1 VQLTLSFRDPTLIR
15 RHPNLPNALVCATRR
30 CVRSIPPLCHNRP
43 VPSEVWAAGDRYE
56 PYVGRWSRKV
66 AAAFCAWLAPE
77 PGRRWLDVGC
87 GTGALTEAIANTVTP
102 TRLISVD
109 PSWGF
114 LQHARSR
121 TADRSVSFSGGD
133 ALALPLSTGS
143 CDYVVSGLVLN
154 FVADPARALSEM
166 RRVSEAGGTI
176 AAYVWDY
183 AERMQLMRYFWDAA
197 ISLDPDASN
206 LDEGRRFP
214 ICQPHRLET
223 SFHAAQLSEVSSRGI
238 EVPTVFADFDDYWS
252 PFLGGQGPAPGYAM
266 SLSEDSRAQLR
277 ERLRAALPTGA
288 DGSISLVARAWAIRG
303 TV

>member
-1 VQLTLSFRDPTLIR
+1 
-15 RHPNLPNALVCATRR
+15 
-30 CVRSIPPLCHNRP
+30 

-154 FVADPARALSEM
+154 FVADPAKALSEM

-197 ISLDPDASN
+197 ISLDPAASN

-214 ICQPHRLET
+214 ICQPDRLEAC
-223 SFHAAQLSEVSSRGI
+223 FHAAALSDVRSQGI
-238 EVPTVFADFDDYWS
+238 EVRTVFADFDDYWS

>member
-1 VQLTLSFRDPTLIR
+1 
-15 RHPNLPNALVCATRR
+15 
-30 CVRSIPPLCHNRP
+30 
-43 VPSEVWAAGDRYE
+43 VPSEVWAAGDLYE

-66 AAAFCAWLAPE
+66 AAAFCGWLEPE

-102 TRLISVD
+102 ARLISVD

-121 TADRSVSFSGGD
+121 TADRSVSFSAGD

-143 CDYVVSGLVLN
+143 FDYVVSGLVLN

-183 AERMQLMRYFWDAA
+183 AERMQLMRYFWAPRYPWTPPPPTLTRA
-197 ISLDPDASN
+197 DASRFAS
-206 LDEGRRFP
+206 LTGWRPASTPRRSPTCAVKASRYARCLPTSTTIGRRFLVVKDR
-214 ICQPHRLET
+214 HR
-223 SFHAAQLSEVSSRGI
+223 
-238 EVPTVFADFDDYWS
+238 
-252 PFLGGQGPAPGYAM
+252 AM
-266 SLSEDSRAQLR
+266 PCR
-277 ERLRAALPTGA
+277 
-288 DGSISLVARAWAIRG
+288 
-303 TV
+303 